1 MVRNEHG
8 KLVKVDWQDALS
20 VASQAIADAGD
31 SIGVVA
37 GPFADVETLC
47 LMKDLA
53 NKAGS
58 EMVCTEENFIASNDF
73 RLASQLLGHYYKA
86 NSRSDYTMNSTIVG
100 VEEADRIVII
110 GCNPRYE
117 APLVNARIRKAW
129 LHAETEVD
137 VIGSEVNLS
146 YTYNYHGNDPQ
157 SEYQWQIT

>member
-1 MVRNEHG
+1 
-8 KLVKVDWQDALS
+8 
-20 VASQAIADAGD
+20 
-31 SIGVVA
+31 
-37 GPFADVETLC
+37 
-47 LMKDLA
+47 
-53 NKAGS
+53 
-58 EMVCTEENFIASNDF
+58 
-73 RLASQLLGHYYKA
+73 
-86 NSRSDYTMNSTIVG
+86 MNSTIVG

-157 SEYQWQIT
+157 SEYKLKIQSKTDLFSFDTNCKWYTQSRRSLERIQTTNDHSRIISFRPRRWC

>member
-1 MVRNEHG
+1 
-8 KLVKVDWQDALS
+8 
-20 VASQAIADAGD
+20 
-31 SIGVVA
+31 
-37 GPFADVETLC
+37 
-47 LMKDLA
+47 
-53 NKAGS
+53 
-58 EMVCTEENFIASNDF
+58 
-73 RLASQLLGHYYKA
+73 
-86 NSRSDYTMNSTIVG
+86 MNSTIVG

-157 SEYQWQIT
+157 SEYLLHIRSKTYFLRLQFWHRLLTVPTILLKS

>member
-1 MVRNEHG
+1 
-8 KLVKVDWQDALS
+8 
-20 VASQAIADAGD
+20 
-31 SIGVVA
+31 
-37 GPFADVETLC
+37 
-47 LMKDLA
+47 
-53 NKAGS
+53 
-58 EMVCTEENFIASNDF
+58 
-73 RLASQLLGHYYKA
+73 
-86 NSRSDYTMNSTIVG
+86 MNSTIVG

-157 SEYQWQIT
+157 SEFRFKNSKLTIDFSSFDPNCKWYTQSR

>member
-1 MVRNEHG
+1 
-8 KLVKVDWQDALS
+8 
-20 VASQAIADAGD
+20 
-31 SIGVVA
+31 
-37 GPFADVETLC
+37 
-47 LMKDLA
+47 
-53 NKAGS
+53 
-58 EMVCTEENFIASNDF
+58 
-73 RLASQLLGHYYKA
+73 
-86 NSRSDYTMNSTIVG
+86 MNSTIVG

-157 SEYQWQIT
+157 SEYLLYFRPKTYFLRLQF

>member
-1 MVRNEHG
+1 MT
-8 KLVKVDWQDALS
+8 A
-20 VASQAIADAGD
+20 
-31 SIGVVA
+31 
-37 GPFADVETLC
+37 
-47 LMKDLA
+47 
-53 NKAGS
+53 
-58 EMVCTEENFIASNDF
+58 FID
-73 RLASQLLGHYYKA
+73 H
-86 NSRSDYTMNSTIVG
+86 SRSDYTMNSTIVG

-157 SEYQWQIT
+157 SEYKLKIQSKNDLFSFDTNCKWYTQSRRSLERIQTTNDHSRIISFRP